1 MCEIDFLQLISR
13 ALFCQHRNRFVVFI
27 DDYDVISVNN
37 MVVRC
42 ILRVIQFNNSI
53 CVVNIGLITIRRA
66 RPSVIRIIV
75 IDHIVHGTNLLTM
88 FVLCL
93 VYSRRCYGG
102 VWRWYTSQFNPLPH
116 LCFAKCTHRHRRRR
130 RITWFQSSSH
140 AGKKLIFLPFNFDVF
155 DCRCDYW
162 YG

>member
-1 MCEIDFLQLISR
+1 MCKIDFLQLISR

-37 MVVRC
+37 NMVVRC

-53 CVVNIGLITIRRA
+53 WVVNIGLITIRRHA
-66 RPSVIRIIV
+66 RPSVIRITV
-75 IDHIVHGTNLLTM
+75 IDHVVHGTNLLTM

-93 VYSRRCYGG
+93 VYSRRCHGG

-116 LCFAKCTHRHRRRR
+116 LCFAKYTHRHRRRR
-130 RITWFQSSSH
+130 ITRFQSSSH
-140 AGKKLIFLPFNFDVF
+140 AGKKIDISTV
-155 DCRCDYW
+155 
-162 YG
+162 